1 MVFHL
6 PSAFLHSSIKE
17 NRTEK
22 HGWCAMGEGAVT
34 FSESGTYGE
43 RKSPRSSAILSD
55 PKKEDAGFFRRC
67 GRFGFLIGCAG
78 VYFDRQGGILY
89 PESPMANDGDE
100 GASDPM
106 RHPFAKRGAA
116 ELWKM

>member
-1 MVFHL
+1 
-6 PSAFLHSSIKE
+6 
-17 NRTEK
+17 
-22 HGWCAMGEGAVT
+22 
-34 FSESGTYGE
+34 
-43 RKSPRSSAILSD
+43 LSD

-89 PESPMANDGDE
+89 PESPMENDGDE